1 MKYLGMLYNLNAN
14 VHNKIVWWAY
24 GMLITFIHAL
34 LFRLANKII
43 KTNKFSFPVCQTRGQ
58 LLFSFTRLG
67 FVCEWYFNFLKSAPL
82 TISRVSE
89 TSVLAQISPRKIFF
103 RKHTFVAGLCA
114 WPNFVMF
121 SMSNNAGRPGF
132 GHLCDHF
139 IQIFWSQILSLSQN
153 CNLRYYT

>member
-89 TSVLAQISPRKIFF
+89 TSVLAQISPRKIFSENT
-103 RKHTFVAGLCA
+103 HL
-114 WPNFVMF
+114 W
-121 SMSNNAGRPGF
+121 PGF
-132 GHLCDHF
+132 ALG
-139 IQIFWSQILSLSQN
+139 QILSCFPCQIMLGARALAI
-153 CNLRYYT
+153 CATILFKYFGLKYCHCLKIVI